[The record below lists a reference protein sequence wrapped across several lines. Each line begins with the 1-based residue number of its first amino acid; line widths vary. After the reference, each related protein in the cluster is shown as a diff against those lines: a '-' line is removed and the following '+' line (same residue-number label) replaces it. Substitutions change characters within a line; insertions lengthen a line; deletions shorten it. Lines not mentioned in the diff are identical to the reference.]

1 MKTKTPNLGVGASR
15 NSCGGISCDTFT
27 LSAYRAQHLA
37 SRYALSFETAAVLAA
52 LAFGGAR
59 HG

>member
-1 MKTKTPNLGVGASR
+1 MKTKTPNLAVGASR

-27 LSAYRAQHLA
+27 LSAFRAQHLA
-37 SRYALSFETAAVLAA
+37 SRYALPLETAAIVAA
-52 LAFGGAR
+52 LAFGGAH

>member
-1 MKTKTPNLGVGASR
+1 MKSKAPHQGGEASR

-27 LSAYRAQHLA
+27 LSAFRAQHLA
-37 SRYALSFETAAVLAA
+37 SRYALPFKTAALVAA
-52 LAFGGAR
+52 LSFGGAH